1 MNPTDRAL
9 LAARRLRPHER
20 QMVREAFER
29 TPPTDPIWTERGYW
43 PTVTPIQLAAALK
56 MLGGRI
62 PRAEKRGL

>member
-1 MNPTDRAL
+1 MKLTDPAL
-9 LAARRLRPHER
+9 LAAQRLRPHE
-20 QMVREAFER
+20 QQAVRDAFEH

-43 PTVTPIQLAAALK
+43 PTVTPIQLDAALK